1 MKKKVFS
8 LRKEDL
14 VRIKKEGIYLGL
26 LLVSLI
32 ILFKVVF
39 YKELFSNVVFMSLSL
54 FWLFILPGF
63 AIMFYWRSDLDFL
76 ERLVIGTALGLGV
89 VGSAS
94 YYLGLIGLNIK
105 YQIVPVPLLLILLG
119 LFLSLRKK

>member
-1 MKKKVFS
+1 
-8 LRKEDL
+8 
-14 VRIKKEGIYLGL
+14 
-26 LLVSLI
+26 
-32 ILFKVVF
+32 
-39 YKELFSNVVFMSLSL
+39 
-54 FWLFILPGF
+54 
-63 AIMFYWRSDLDFL
+63 MFYWRSDLDFL